1 MTVKK
6 MQNDVKFE
14 KTTKTEIRFPTKWI
28 TYLGKDWKSWIL
40 DAMAEKIANQKAGE
54 NEVNRA

>member
-1 MTVKK
+1 MNG
-6 MQNDVKFE
+6 NDVKFE

>member
-1 MTVKK
+1 MTEVT
-6 MQNDVKFE
+6 FE
-14 KTTKTEIRFPTKWI
+14 KTTKTEIRFPTKWEP
-28 TYLGKDWKSWIL
+28 YLGKDWKAWIL

>member
-14 KTTKTEIRFPTKWI
+14 KTTKTEIRFPTKWEP
-28 TYLGKDWKSWIL
+28 YLGKDWKAWIL